1 MLKRLLLVALWRMGE
16 FEKESFRASSNNFSP
31 QTCEA
36 LLILNVVFLNFIIC
50 GGKYMQ
56 GKPEVISTV
65 KIQYQP
71 DLYKIV
77 DTLNRNLKYDSLLF
91 GLALDKED
99 NEQAIITIY
108 RT

>member
-1 MLKRLLLVALWRMGE
+1 
-16 FEKESFRASSNNFSP
+16 
-31 QTCEA
+31 
-36 LLILNVVFLNFIIC
+36 
-50 GGKYMQ
+50 MQ